1 MEALKE
7 EKSDWAEK
15 AYKKMIRADPLALHL
30 TLKLL
35 QKGESLPWIS
45 CVENEF
51 TVARRLTA
59 KSILQLKTY
68 NNSSRYVLANE
79 YS

>member
-15 AYKKMIRADPLALHL
+15 AYKKMMRADPLALHL

-35 QKGESLPWIS
+35 QKAESLPWIS

-59 KSILQLKTY
+59 KSSLQLKTY
-68 NNSSRYVLANE
+68 KNTSQYVLTNE